1 MESDNEKHT
10 DLETNKTNTNK
21 KRFLDA
27 LENHLGIVKDACI
40 ATGLSRTQFYKW
52 KNDDPDFAAA
62 VEEVEESVLDFVES
76 KLLHNIRKGKEV
88 SILFFLKTR
97 GKKRGYSEKPEA
109 EKDFKN
115 TFSSFTLNIK
125 RNND

>member
-1 MESDNEKHT
+1 MDSENEK
-10 DLETNKTNTNK
+10 ETNKTNTNK

-27 LENHLGIVKDACI
+27 LEKHLGIVKDACK

-52 KNDDPDFAAA
+52 KNDDPDFAAS
-62 VEEVEESVLDFVES
+62 VEEVEENVLDFVES

-97 GKKRGYSEKPEA
+97 GKKRGYSEKQEP
-109 EKDFKN
+109 EKDFRS